1 VTEKKTFKHP
11 RIVYTWINDEI
22 VGWGLHQFPA
32 ESFSSDEWDME
43 VTFTR
48 KQRPL
53 KLGDRVDTHTYGAP
67 DNSLGT
73 VVYITDKET
82 VSVVWDVRPDSV
94 QDFWN
99 IEKLFLVEDAE

>member
-1 VTEKKTFKHP
+1 
-11 RIVYTWINDEI
+11 
-22 VGWGLHQFPA
+22 
-32 ESFSSDEWDME
+32 
-43 VTFTR
+43 
-48 KQRPL
+48 
-53 KLGDRVDTHTYGAP
+53 
-67 DNSLGT
+67 